1 MQVTEQDTDVR
12 PGYPKPDGAR
22 LFSHA
27 RRQCS
32 GDARQRAATDH
43 ASETG
48 QRCDGREVRRGEAD
62 GPRRPP

>member
-1 MQVTEQDTDVR
+1 
-12 PGYPKPDGAR
+12 